1 MVYRVATF
9 CAFFFLLGFTLS
21 GLLPNVAALIW
32 GR

>member
-1 MVYRVATF
+1 MVYRVIAY
-9 CAFFFLLGFTLS
+9 CAFFFLLGFVLS